1 MLGSFPLKLDY
12 KCLYLMKSPMK
23 KVLGPTEVDL
33 FTYKQIVNPNP
44 SISMNFNTSF
54 RQFEY

>member
-1 MLGSFPLKLDY
+1 
-12 KCLYLMKSPMK
+12 MKSPMK